1 MNFVIASIFC
11 QDLGP
16 FPFSH
21 LWEPQSLSF
30 LERHPPYG
38 DSTWSTQKAG
48 ISSMCLFSG
57 VSILQRHPLRE
68 ELTVPMFKMKQSI
81 QWCTS
86 IKDLPE
92 MKPFYAPKRHVPDFF
107 QFWCTFSLFFFPLR
121 IIPVKFIKHHHHSRG
136 KVKMLMH
143 PFCLQ
148 DAFRYV
154 PFICGALEIGNK
166 SWLLQ
171 KLQPQS
177 KLLGH

>member
-1 MNFVIASIFC
+1 
-11 QDLGP
+11 
-16 FPFSH
+16 
-21 LWEPQSLSF
+21 
-30 LERHPPYG
+30 
-38 DSTWSTQKAG
+38 
-48 ISSMCLFSG
+48 
-57 VSILQRHPLRE
+57 
-68 ELTVPMFKMKQSI
+68 MFKMKQSI

-171 KLQPQS
+171 KLQPPGVS
-177 KLLGH
+177 ISFCTSGYLRVTGGYICGRPKGPLTLGWSGGMLPRKILKF